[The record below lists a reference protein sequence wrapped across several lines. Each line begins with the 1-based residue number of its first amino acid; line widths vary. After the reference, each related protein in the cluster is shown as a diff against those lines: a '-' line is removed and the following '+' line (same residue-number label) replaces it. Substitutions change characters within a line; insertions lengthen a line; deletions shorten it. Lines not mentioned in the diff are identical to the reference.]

1 MHHVAP
7 LRNSPIL
14 DERRRYVRH
23 KPASIVYVALGPGNG
38 GILVNLSAGGLFL
51 QAVAKLNGETELN
64 LNFRL
69 QGTEQAIEATG
80 CVAWLGTTQKE
91 AGISFKD
98 IAADTEQQIAD
109 WIASQEAPVP
119 NTQPELKL
127 RPTPATRDEALRL
140 PIQASVPVSF
150 PSEKLEH
157 APSDRVSRILREPP
171 PEPPQPDL
179 RSAPDPA
186 PLPVSRSSAA
196 GFRAPGD
203 EDRFGSLPDEQPE
216 LPPKHFKLQL
226 ESKAPALIPGE
237 ILPRDCLLPDPILPT
252 RQVTAAIT
260 AEPMAPPVSD
270 SLASNTIQRR
280 KLAIAVAACMLGILI
295 LIVAV
300 ASLNGPP
307 SPSEQPVQYVRPPA
321 TVPEPVSASQKRP
334 AQRPHPKAAAGAV
347 SQGDSA
353 TVADDDAP
361 LMGPA
366 VRIAVPVH
374 EDGFIGHLRS
384 LLGMDVT
391 TILDPSAAAVHVW
404 TIQHSGFY
412 YCADSPNFK
421 TLLPGALMTQGEA
434 LQSGYQPK
442 LGTYCQ

>member
-1 MHHVAP
+1 M
-7 LRNSPIL
+7 
-14 DERRRYVRH
+14 
-23 KPASIVYVALGPGNG
+23 
-38 GILVNLSAGGLFL
+38 SAGGLFL
-51 QAVAKLNGETELN
+51 QAVAKLNGETELH
-64 LNFRL
+64 LDFRL

-80 CVAWLGTTQKE
+80 CVAWLGATQKE

-98 IAADTEQQIAD
+98 IAGDAERQIAD
-109 WIASQEAPVP
+109 WIASQEEPAP

-127 RPTPATRDEALRL
+127 RPMPGTRDEALRF
-140 PIQASVPVSF
+140 PAQASVPVSF
-150 PSEKLEH
+150 PSEKLDH
-157 APSDRVSRILREPP
+157 APSDLVSRILSEPP
-171 PEPPQPDL
+171 PEPPQQHDF

-186 PLPVSRSSAA
+186 PLPVSTSPAV
-196 GFRAPGD
+196 GFRAPRE
-203 EDRFGSLPDEQPE
+203 EDRFESLPHDQPE
-216 LPPKHFKLQL
+216 LPPKHFKLRL
-226 ESKAPALIPGE
+226 EPKAPALVPGE
-237 ILPRDCLLPDPILPT
+237 ILPRDCLLPDPIPPFKG
-252 RQVTAAIT
+252 VTAAIT

-270 SLASNTIQRR
+270 SLASDTVQRR

-300 ASLNGPP
+300 ASLSGPP
-307 SPSEQPVQYVRPPA
+307 SPSEQPVQDIRPPA
-321 TVPEPVSASQKRP
+321 VVPETASQEKP
-334 AQRPHPKAAAGAV
+334 AQRPQPKAAARAA

-353 TVADDDAP
+353 TVTDDAH
-361 LMGPA
+361 LIVPA
-366 VRIAVPVH
+366 VRIAVPVR

-391 TILDPSAAAVHVW
+391 TTLDPSAAALPVW